1 MSYFQ
6 EALRLAKTV
15 WKLPG
20 RIRAWLSVLWA
31 QAKKL
36 AIDLVLTAA
45 GIILTDPVIVLILAV
60 LLIWRYLHDLLDV
73 GPQYW

>member
-6 EALRLAKTV
+6 EALGLAKTV

-20 RIRAWLSVLWA
+20 RIRAWLSVLRA

-36 AIDLVLTAA
+36 VIDLVLTAA

-73 GPQYW
+73 DPQYW